1 MKAYITCPATRRQ
14 ERHDLLP
21 IIEDIVRKNDIEPF
35 VFQVDMNPETV
46 FERDKKNLE
55 TATHVIAEVS
65 EASHGVG
72 AEIGIAHMLGLK
84 IILLLE
90 KGKILSRLIQG
101 VPGAK
106 IIEYSDIEELKDK
119 LNLILQEK

>member
-1 MKAYITCPATRRQ
+1 MKAYITCPATKMR

-21 IIEDIVRKNDIEPF
+21 MIEDVVRNNGIEPF
-35 VFQVDMNPETV
+35 VFKISSDPKDI

-55 TATHVIAEVS
+55 TSTHLIAEVS

-90 KGKILSRLIQG
+90 EGAVLSRFIRG
-101 VPGAK
+101 VPNVK
-106 IIEYSDIEELKDK
+106 IVEYSDVAELKIK
-119 LNLILQEK
+119 LDSVLGQ